1 MSKIFVLRLNSL
13 LSSADSTLRFGEDN
27 QIVIPMPVID
37 ELQNYRG
44 KPEKVKI
51 ARQILKY
58 LESFNINKLLAFG
71 EEQSNKSILR
81 IVKTPKEP
89 ERIDLDGIT
98 HDDLCIFQIC
108 KQLQKE
114 SKNQVVLVSKRAS
127 IRIKAKSI
135 GIVAE
140 DFKDDLFPM
149 PEEQYK
155 GRCNVQTKSTWIDY
169 FYREKYLPICNII
182 NYKKIKWYCNMYVQ
196 IKDVDENSSKSAIGR
211 YDGEKIVP
219 LLKHT
224 YPYGVE
230 PLNVGQKMMFDC
242 LAHSVKDA
250 TIAIIKGAA
259 GTGKTYCAL
268 AYALQ
273 AVNDKE
279 FVELLITSPSVTVG
293 NEKLGYLPGNMVE
306 KISPYLGGIKD
317 NLNQLISGNK
327 HGEDRNIEKGY
338 VHESG
343 GYYFGTRNI
352 QVQPIGFVRG
362 RTITKTIFIID
373 ETQNIDPGDIK
384 SIVTR
389 SGEGSKFIFLGDPS
403 QVDNPNLNENYNGL
417 VYLSEKMKG
426 IPGSFQVT
434 FEEEENV
441 RSELSKIA
449 SKIL

>member
-44 KPEKVKI
+44 KPEKVEI

-58 LESFNINKLLAFG
+58 VESFNINKLLAFG

-114 SKNQVVLVSKRAS
+114 NRDKVVLVSKRAS

-155 GRCNVQTKSTWIDY
+155 GRCNVEAKSTWIDY

-182 NYKKIKWYCNMYVQ
+182 NNKKIKWYCNMYVQ
-196 IKDVDENSSKSAIGR
+196 IKDVDKNSSKSAIGR

-230 PLNVGQKMMFDC
+230 PQNVGQRMMFDC
-242 LAHSVKDA
+242 LGHSAEDA
-250 TIAIIKGAA
+250 PLVIIKGAA
-259 GTGKTYCAL
+259 GTGKTRLAL
-268 AYALQ
+268 HY
-273 AVNDKE
+273 VKNHPD
-279 FVELLITSPSVTVG
+279 TN
-293 NEKLGYLPGNMVE
+293 NEKVYCIHSNALP
-306 KISPYLGGIKD
+306 IY
-317 NLNQLISGNK
+317 
-327 HGEDRNIEKGY
+327 EDLD
-338 VHESG
+338 
-343 GYYFGTRNI
+343 
-352 QVQPIGFVRG
+352 
-362 RTITKTIFIID
+362 IFQEI
-373 ETQNIDPGDIK
+373 
-384 SIVTR
+384 
-389 SGEGSKFIFLGDPS
+389 
-403 QVDNPNLNENYNGL
+403 
-417 VYLSEKMKG
+417 
-426 IPGSFQVT
+426 
-434 FEEEENV
+434 
-441 RSELSKIA
+441 
-449 SKIL
+449 

>member
-13 LSSADSTLRFGEDN
+13 LSSADSTLRFDSDN

-37 ELQNYRG
+37 ELQAYRG
-44 KPEKVKI
+44 KPEKIKI

-58 LESFNINKLLAFG
+58 VESFNINQLFAEGVKQANG
-71 EEQSNKSILR
+71 SILR
-81 IVKTPKEP
+81 LVKTPKHPVE
-89 ERIDLDGIT
+89 IDLDGIT
-98 HDDLCIFQIC
+98 HNDLCIFQIC

-114 SKNQVVLVSKRAS
+114 SKDKVVLVSKRAA

-135 GIVAE
+135 GIIAE

-169 FYREKYLPICNII
+169 FYSEKSLPICKII

-196 IKDVDENSSKSAIGR
+196 MTAVDSKQSAIGR
-211 YDGEKIVP
+211 YDGQKIVP
-219 LLKHT
+219 LLRYT
-224 YPYGVE
+224 YPYGVK
-230 PLNVGQKMMFDC
+230 PQNVGQQMMFDC
-242 LAHSVKDA
+242 LEHSAKDA
-250 TIAIIKGAA
+250 PLVIIKGSA

-273 AVNDKE
+273 AVEDKE
-279 FVELLITSPSVTVG
+279 FFKILVASPSETVG
-293 NEKLGYLPGNMVE
+293 NEKIGYLPGDMKE

-317 NLNQLISGNK
+317 NLAELISGDK
-327 HGEDRNIEKGY
+327 DGGETNSEKGY
-338 VHESG
+338 MHEDG
-343 GYYFGTRNI
+343 EYFFETGKV

-362 RTITKTIFIID
+362 RTITRTIFIID

-389 SGEGSKFIFLGDPS
+389 AGEGSKFIFLGDPS

-426 IPGSFQVT
+426 ISQSFQVS
-434 FEEEENV
+434 FEGEETV
-441 RSELSKIA
+441 RSEISKIA

>member
-44 KPEKVKI
+44 KPEKVEI

-58 LESFNINKLLAFG
+58 VESFNINNLLSFG

-89 ERIDLDGIT
+89 ERIALDGIT

-114 SKNQVVLVSKRAS
+114 SRDKVVLVSKRAA

-155 GRCNVQTKSTWIDY
+155 GRCKVQAKSTWIDY

-182 NYKKIKWYCNMYVQ
+182 NYKKIKWCRNMYVQ

-230 PLNVGQKMMFDC
+230 PQNVGQKMMFDC
-242 LAHSVKDA
+242 LAHSAEDA
-250 TIAIIKGAA
+250 PLVIIKGAA

-273 AVNDKE
+273 AIDDKQ
-279 FVELLITSPSVTVG
+279 FSKILVASPSETVG
-293 NEKLGYLPGNMVE
+293 NEKLGYLPGDMKD

-317 NLNQLISGNK
+317 NLNELISGNK
-327 HGEDRNIEKGY
+327 HEEELDIEKGY
-338 VHESG
+338 MHETG
-343 GYYFGTRNI
+343 EYFFETGKI

-362 RTITKTIFIID
+362 RTITRTIFIID

-389 SGEGSKFIFLGDPS
+389 AGKGSKFIFLGDPS

-417 VYLSEKMKG
+417 VYLSEKMKD
-426 IPGSFQVT
+426 ISKSFQVT
-434 FEEEENV
+434 FEGAETV
-441 RSELSKIA
+441 RSKLSEIA